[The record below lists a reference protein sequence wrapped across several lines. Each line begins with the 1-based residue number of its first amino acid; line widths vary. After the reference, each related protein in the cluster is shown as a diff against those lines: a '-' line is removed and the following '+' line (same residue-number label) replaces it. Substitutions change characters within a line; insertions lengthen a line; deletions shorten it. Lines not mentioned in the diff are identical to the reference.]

1 MQCCS
6 WRKGNFFMEEEFL
19 FYFGGGGGE
28 GSSSPSLAALS
39 RCRWAAAASH
49 HLLLS
54 LCWQWWFSECRSNLL
69 TPPPHVE
76 PQTGSISQAAPVV
89 GADCTGHHL
98 VIQPT
103 RSHHQIYML
112 SSNALTEGNYS
123 GPPPI
128 QITAAHRCQEQLGAN
143 LPGMLAQLCKDAT
156 WTKLTAHRFVQ
167 THSMTHPHVL
177 SPRRF

>member
-1 MQCCS
+1 
-6 WRKGNFFMEEEFL
+6 MEEEFL

-128 QITAAHRCQEQLGAN
+128 QITAAHHCQEQLGAN